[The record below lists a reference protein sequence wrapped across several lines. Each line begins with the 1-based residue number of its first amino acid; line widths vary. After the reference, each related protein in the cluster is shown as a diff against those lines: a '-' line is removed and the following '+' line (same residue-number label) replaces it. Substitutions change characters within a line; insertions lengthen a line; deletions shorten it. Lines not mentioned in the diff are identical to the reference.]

1 MITFTRSIS
10 VSTSSLGFVGVLFF
24 VGDDIT
30 WFVSSL
36 DVLCLK
42 NENLRRGFNL
52 WINEGCFLR
61 VGVDGDAIVLFMELQ
76 TSYESDGVVVI
87 DIGCYILAADGR
99 ASTLLSSSAIN
110 D

>member
-10 VSTSSLGFVGVLFF
+10 ASTSSLGFVGVLFF

-36 DVLCLK
+36 DVLSLLK
-42 NENLRRGFNL
+42 SENLRRGFNL

-87 DIGCYILAADGR
+87 DIGRCILFADR
-99 ASTLLSSSAIN
+99 ASTLLSSC
-110 D
+110 